1 MTTMPMKMIMMLMIM
16 MMLIDSYSLCVFQVM
31 MSWVSFW
38 IDAQAVPART
48 TIGLLTVLT
57 VVTQTTYLLQ
67 TLPSV
72 SYIKAV
78 DVWMVAC
85 LLFVFAAFLEY
96 AAVNVLNQVQT
107 SDRSSISQNVSQP
120 QSTRGT
126 NYLAIVSR

>member
-1 MTTMPMKMIMMLMIM
+1 

-120 QSTRGT
+120 QSTKGT

>member
-1 MTTMPMKMIMMLMIM
+1 MAVDYVDLRI
-16 MMLIDSYSLCVFQVM
+16 FQVM

-96 AAVNVLNQVQT
+96 AAVNVLNQV
-107 SDRSSISQNVSQP
+107 
-120 QSTRGT
+120 T
-126 NYLAIVSR
+126 NDLRVFTLKWPWKIYNK

>member
-1 MTTMPMKMIMMLMIM
+1 MMLMTM

>member
-1 MTTMPMKMIMMLMIM
+1 MMLMTM

-67 TLPSV
+67 TIPSV

-96 AAVNVLNQVQT
+96 AVVNVLNQVQT

-120 QSTRGT
+120 QSTKGT

>member
-1 MTTMPMKMIMMLMIM
+1 MTTMPMKMIMMLMTM

-120 QSTRGT
+120 QSTKGT